1 MGNSLETNA
10 LNLCAS
16 IAHGFASHPSNKIDL
31 DNTDNLHQT
40 SLRTLFI
47 ILLSLYLEENGFL
60 PDDTDFRNDTGIFTL
75 RKELANNPRK
85 SGGKKLSIIKRIRH
99 LMEQIYSPDLAYA
112 PFKARLFD
120 PDNPA
125 NRNIAKWKFYDGE
138 ITNSL
143 KQIFSIWAHP
153 GTSLMSSNPPG
164 ISELIGIYTFL
175 LDYTPRVTD
184 YDVVLLNNGKR
195 IIALSEA
202 HPGDIRRGHVHE
214 KGSVIYEYAKRKS
227 RKSGTVYTPDEIVN
241 RIVKR
246 TLDPLIGSTDR
257 KRPLRIIDPSC
268 GTGRFLSGAVDYLIG
283 HNNRANGVNARNAEN
298 ERQIIS
304 DSIYGVDHDKL
315 AIELAEI
322 PLMLRTH
329 RRDNPAPN
337 LEANIIAAD
346 TLKGIDSHFI
356 RRLILGNGRI
366 DDSDADESQYTFDE
380 IDWQSVWKTVI
391 AQNKKGALAAQFE
404 IFIDYLSGNNENFKT
419 VSDEFH
425 NKLRKL
431 TSGDNKPVESKGCG
445 FHPEVFFPSLYFTTA
460 GEMLS
465 DSGFDAV
472 IGNPPYG
479 DILDTAS
486 KRLLE
491 NLGYKSGGGG
501 NNDIFRFFV
510 ERGLNLLRRGGML
523 GFILPNTFLK
533 GRKYRNFRKRILE
546 LSYPEEILDF
556 NHQKV
561 FQRDVFTSLL
571 FLRKKPAKKSQ
582 PRFLTSLDGSLDYL
596 EQEAFDPSG
605 NVDDSWLPTGELY
618 QRLNSDKRYM
628 RIDPFFT
635 QIGDVGIN
643 YQRRSVG
650 WSERTKSRIAD
661 VIFYEGKKEHP
672 DDKEFLKGEDV
683 ERFRINPKSKRWL
696 RHDWQ
701 AHIQDSEVVNVN
713 YEWANRPV
721 KILSR
726 QTGDSLIAAIDTSCM
741 LTGRSLHTS
750 VVRDIAYS
758 PYYIIALMNSDVLTR
773 VYRELT
779 RETGRPQAQVKLSFL
794 RKIPIRRINFTL
806 NESEREKMLN
816 KSIKSINE
824 NPDNLPNAV
833 KDSLEHHTEDIA
845 HDLIAC
851 SSRRIEHLLGS
862 NGSNGTSTD
871 LEKWR
876 NALNISI
883 DMLYEI
889 N

>member
-1 MGNSLETNA
+1 MALCKTMGNTLETNA

-16 IAHGFASHPSNKIDL
+16 IARGFASHPANHADL
-31 DNTDNLHQT
+31 DNTANLHQT
-40 SLRTLFI
+40 SLRTLFV

-60 PDDTDFRNDTGIFTL
+60 REKTGMFNL
-75 RKELANNPRK
+75 REELANNPRK
-85 SGGKKLSIIKRIRH
+85 SGGKKLSIIKRIRFM
-99 LMEQIYSPDLAYA
+99 MEKIHSPDLAYA

-125 NRNIAKWKFYDGE
+125 NRNIFKWKLYDGD

-153 GTSLMSSNPPG
+153 GPSLMASYPPG
-164 ISELIGIYTFL
+164 ISELIDIYAFL
-175 LDYTPRVTD
+175 LDFEVRVAD
-184 YDVVLLNNGKR
+184 CDVVLLNNGKR
-195 IIALSEA
+195 VIALKDA

-214 KGSVIYEYAKRKS
+214 KGSVIYEYAKGKS
-227 RKSGTVYTPDEIVN
+227 RRSGTVYTPDEIVR

-246 TLDPLIGSTDR
+246 TLDPLIGNGDR
-257 KRPLRIIDPSC
+257 KKPLRIIDPSC
-268 GTGRFLSGAVDYLIG
+268 GTGRFLSGAVDYLVE
-283 HNNRANGVNARNAEN
+283 HNNRANSDDSRNFEF
-298 ERQIIS
+298 ERRIIS

-315 AIELAEI
+315 AVELAEI
-322 PLMLRTH
+322 PIMLRTH

-337 LEANIIAAD
+337 LESNIIAAD

-366 DDSDADESQYTFDE
+366 DDSGADSSQYTFDE
-380 IDWQSVWKTVI
+380 IDWRSVWKTVI
-391 AQNKKGALAAQFE
+391 NNGRRDALATLFE
-404 IFIDYLSGNNENFKT
+404 LFIDYLSGDKSDFRI

-425 NKLRKL
+425 KKLRRL
-431 TSGDNKPVESKGCG
+431 TISDIKPVASHRFG
-445 FHPEVFFPSLYFTTA
+445 FHPEVFFPSLYFTTD

-465 DSGFDAV
+465 DVGFDAV

-501 NNDIFRFFV
+501 NNDVFRFFV
-510 ERGLNLLRRGGML
+510 ERGLNLLRQGGML

-571 FLRKKPAKKSQ
+571 FLRKKPSVKSQ

-596 EQEAFDPSG
+596 EQEAFDPSK

-628 RIDPFFT
+628 RIDPFFV

-661 VIFYEGKKEHP
+661 VIFYEGEKEHP

-713 YEWANRPV
+713 FEWANRPV

-726 QTGDSLIAAIDTSCM
+726 QTGDSIIAAIDTNCM

-758 PYYIIALMNSDVLTR
+758 PYYIIALMNSDVLTG

-806 NESEREKMLN
+806 NESEREEMFN
-816 KSIKSINE
+816 KSIKSIDE
-824 NPDNLPNAV
+824 IPDNLPNAV
-833 KDSLEHHTEDIA
+833 EDSLEHDAEDIA
-845 HDLIAC
+845 HDLIAY

-876 NALNISI
+876 ESLNTSI
-883 DMLYEI
+883 NMLYEI
-889 N
+889 S